1 MRGDR
6 RYDRIK
12 TDQAAVISFNG
23 GKDQIACV
31 IRDISD
37 GGVGLSV
44 ARTVDIPDQ
53 FILTIEDED
62 EGRACTVRWRAADA
76 LGVSFDVAP
85 VHWMTAAGALLI
97 FLSSMIC
104 IMMFVLPAFVHQRTA
119 IFWFVATPIAVLGAF
134 MVLYRLHRDRQG

>member
-1 MRGDR
+1 L
-6 RYDRIK
+6 
-12 TDQAAVISFNG
+12 A
-23 GKDQIACV
+23 
-31 IRDISD
+31 
-37 GGVGLSV
+37 V

-53 FILTIEDED
+53 FILTIEDEG

-85 VHWMTAAGALLI
+85 IHWMTAAGGLLI

-104 IMMFVLPAFVHQRTA
+104 MMIFLLPAFKDQRA
-119 IFWFVATPIAVLGAF
+119 ALFWFVAMPIAVLGAF